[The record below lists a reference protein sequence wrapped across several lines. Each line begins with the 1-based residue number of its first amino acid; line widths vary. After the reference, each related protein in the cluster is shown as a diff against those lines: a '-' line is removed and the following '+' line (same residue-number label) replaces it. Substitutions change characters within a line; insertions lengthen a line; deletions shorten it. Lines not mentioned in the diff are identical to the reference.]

1 MKRIFD
7 ILFSIVGILIL
18 SPLFILIGIFVILD
32 SRGGM
37 LFRQERIGKNGCEFK
52 VLKFRTMHPGSAG
65 KGALTIGKKDPRVTS
80 VGYYL
85 RNYKLDE
92 LPQLFNVLMGDMS
105 FVGPRP
111 EVEKYT
117 RLYTEEHKKKV
128 LSVRPGIT
136 DFASIKFRNESE
148 ILAQSQDPEET
159 YIKEIM
165 PEKLR
170 LNMKYID
177 NSNIFKDI
185 FIIINTFYVLIKD
198 RL

>member
-7 ILFSIVGILIL
+7 IFFSGLGILL
-18 SPLFILIGIFVILD
+18 FSPLFIIIGIFVLFD
-32 SRGGM
+32 SKGGM
-37 LFRQERIGKNGCEFK
+37 LFSQERIGKNGSVFK
-52 VLKFRTMHPGSAG
+52 VLKFRTMHPNSFD
-65 KGALTIGKKDPRVTS
+65 KGALTIGNKDPRVTS

-117 RLYTEEHKKKV
+117 RLYNDEQKRV
-128 LSVRPGIT
+128 LSVKPGIT
-136 DFASIKFRNESE
+136 DYASIKFRNESE
-148 ILAQSQDPEET
+148 ILAKSNDPEEA
-159 YIKEIM
+159 YIQEIM

-177 NSNIFKDI
+177 NQSVFNDIAIIF
-185 FIIINTFYVLIKD
+185 NTFYVLIKD

>member
-7 ILFSIVGILIL
+7 IFFSALGILL
-18 SPLFILIGIFVILD
+18 FSPLFIIIGIFVLLD
-32 SRGGM
+32 SKGGM
-37 LFRQERIGKNGCEFK
+37 LFSQERIGKNGSVFK
-52 VLKFRTMHPGSAG
+52 VLKFRTMHPNSFD
-65 KGALTIGKKDPRVTS
+65 KGTLTIGNKDPRVTS

-117 RLYTEEHKKKV
+117 RLYNDEQKRV
-128 LSVRPGIT
+128 LSVKPGIT
-136 DFASIKFRNESE
+136 DYASIKFRNESE
-148 ILAQSQDPEET
+148 ILAKSNDPEET
-159 YIKEIM
+159 YIQEIM

-177 NSNIFKDI
+177 NQSVFKDI
-185 FIIINTFYVLIKD
+185 AIIFNTLYVLIKD
-198 RL
+198 PL

>member
-1 MKRIFD
+1 M
-7 ILFSIVGILIL
+7 LFS
-18 SPLFILIGIFVILD
+18 
-32 SRGGM
+32 
-37 LFRQERIGKNGCEFK
+37 QERIGKNGSVFK
-52 VLKFRTMHPGSAG
+52 VLKFRTMHPNSFD
-65 KGALTIGKKDPRVTS
+65 KGTLTIGNKDPRVTS

-117 RLYTEEHKKKV
+117 RLYNDEQKRV
-128 LSVRPGIT
+128 LSVKPGIT
-136 DFASIKFRNESE
+136 DYASIKFRNESE
-148 ILAQSQDPEET
+148 ILAKSNDPEET
-159 YIKEIM
+159 YIQEIM

-177 NSNIFKDI
+177 NQSVFKDI
-185 FIIINTFYVLIKD
+185 AIIFNTLYVLIKD

>member
-7 ILFSIVGILIL
+7 IFFSALGILL
-18 SPLFILIGIFVILD
+18 FSPLFIIIGIFVLLD
-32 SRGGM
+32 SKGGM
-37 LFRQERIGKNGCEFK
+37 LFSQERIGKNGSVFK
-52 VLKFRTMHPGSAG
+52 VLKFRTMHPNSFD
-65 KGALTIGKKDPRVTS
+65 KGTLTIGNKDPRVTS

-117 RLYTEEHKKKV
+117 RLYNDEQKRV
-128 LSVRPGIT
+128 LSVKPGIT
-136 DFASIKFRNESE
+136 DYASIKFRNESE
-148 ILAQSQDPEET
+148 ILAKSNDPEEA
-159 YIKEIM
+159 YIQEIM

-177 NSNIFKDI
+177 NQSVFNDIAIIF
-185 FIIINTFYVLIKD
+185 NTFYVLIKD